1 MNVITGVNF
10 KNQLFS
16 FLSMYKRIIDEVFN
30 SEEVRRRMEEEIW
43 RRRERRANM
52 IVRAWIGIAIFL
64 VLLENFSFWD
74 WLLTNNL
81 TMDYIL
87 AGLFG
92 SSIIV
97 SLIFTSLDLEDSDTA
112 RHWASWRLRDALETS
127 LGVLFGFTLIY
138 LFANIAVLA
147 WLGYL
152 QSCLS
157 QPFSSGSM
165 NVTTYP
171 TNVTIYSLGRNTTL
185 QVFYLA
191 RLDIIIHPP
200 TIATLIIKNVTLYN
214 PIHPVY
220 CAMYHANYGITK
232 LPATIKIY
240 NVEPGTSLGEAPT
253 ISLYFVCN
261 SLPTNAVITT
271 NHGNFT
277 YALDFH

>member
-1 MNVITGVNF
+1 M
-10 KNQLFS
+10 
-16 FLSMYKRIIDEVFN
+16 E
-30 SEEVRRRMEEEIW
+30 EEVR

-64 VLLENFSFWD
+64 LLLENASFWV
-74 WLLTNNL
+74 WLSINNL

-92 SSIIV
+92 SSIIA
-97 SLIFTSLDLEDSDTA
+97 SLIFTNLDLEESDTA
-112 RHWASWRLRDALETS
+112 RHWASWRLRDTLEDSLVALFVS
-127 LGVLFGFTLIY
+127 TLIY
-138 LFANIAVLA
+138 LIMGIVVLV

-152 QSCLS
+152 PSCLS
-157 QPFSSGSM
+157 QPFSPGSM
-165 NVTTYP
+165 VVTTYP
-171 TNVTIYSLGRNTTL
+171 TNVTIYSLGRNATL

-220 CAMYHANYGITK
+220 CTMYHANYGITK

-261 SLPTNAVITT
+261 SLPTNAIIIT
-271 NHGNFT
+271 NYGNFA
-277 YALDFH
+277 YALTPS

>member
-1 MNVITGVNF
+1 
-10 KNQLFS
+10 
-16 FLSMYKRIIDEVFN
+16 
-30 SEEVRRRMEEEIW
+30 MEQEMW

-52 IVRAWIGIAIFL
+52 IVRAWIGVAIFL
-64 VLLENFSFWD
+64 ILLENASFWA
-74 WLLTNNL
+74 WLSINNL

-92 SSIIV
+92 SSIIA
-97 SLIFTSLDLEDSDTA
+97 SLIFTSLNLEDSNTA
-112 RHWASWRLRDALETS
+112 RHWASWDLRNALEMS
-127 LGVLFGFTLIY
+127 LGVLFGFTLTY
-138 LFANIAVLA
+138 LILSIVVFLWA
-147 WLGYL
+147 GYL
-152 QSCLS
+152 QSSFS
-157 QPFSSGSM
+157 QPFSPGSM
-165 NVTTYP
+165 AVITYP

-220 CAMYHANYGITK
+220 CAMYHANFGITK

-253 ISLYFVCN
+253 ISLYFICN
-261 SLPTNAVITT
+261 SLPTNAIIIT

-277 YALDFH
+277 YALTPS

>member
-1 MNVITGVNF
+1 M
-10 KNQLFS
+10 S
-16 FLSMYKRIIDEVFN
+16 RRIIDEVFN
-30 SEEVRRRMEEEIW
+30 SEEVRRRMEEEMW

-64 VLLENFSFWD
+64 LLLENFSFWD

-92 SSIIV
+92 SSIIA
-97 SLIFTSLDLEDSDTA
+97 SLIFTNLDLEESDTA
-112 RHWASWRLRDALETS
+112 RHWASERLHDALETF
-127 LGVLFGFTLIY
+127 LKVLFGFTLIY
-138 LFANIAVLA
+138 LSASIVLFAWAA
-147 WLGYL
+147 YL
-152 QSCLS
+152 QSGLS
-157 QPFSSGSM
+157 QPFSPGSM
-165 NVTTYP
+165 SVTTYP

-191 RLDIIIHPP
+191 RLDIVIQPP

-214 PIHPVY
+214 PMDPVH
-220 CAMYHANYGITK
+220 CALYYANYGITK

-240 NVEPGTSLGEAPT
+240 NVEPATSLGEAPT
-253 ISLYFVCN
+253 IKLYFICN
-261 SLPTNAVITT
+261 SLPTNAIIIT

-277 YALDFH
+277 YALTPS